1 MYKQIINKLKDK
13 KIAILG
19 FGKEGK
25 STYNFIRR
33 YLNKKKLTIIDKVK
47 QEINDEYVDIISG
60 ENYLEG
66 LYKYD
71 LIIKSPGITLKDID
85 ISNFKD
91 RITSQL
97 ELVLEVYRKNII
109 GITGTKGKSTT
120 TSLIY
125 EIIKDQRDKVFI
137 LGNIGNPLLD
147 RVEEYDENS
156 ILVIEM
162 SSDQLEFVDKSPH
175 IAIILNLFEDHLDH
189 AGTIEH
195 YHDSKMNIFKYQDEN
210 DYCIYSDDNYYLRQ
224 RMESSQY
231 KGIKYNIRFDYENL
245 NQNSVRIKD
254 KEVYLN
260 NELLYTDDER
270 KLIGDHNLKNIMFA
284 LTVAKIMNLN
294 LDKANIIIKE
304 FKGLKYRM
312 ECIGTYDDITYYND
326 TIATVPSATISA
338 ITAIKNVDTLIFGG
352 MDRKIDYTELIDY
365 LKNSDISN
373 LVCMPT
379 TGTKIGKILE
389 LETNK
394 NIFYTD
400 SLEEA
405 YDIAKEKTKK
415 GYSCLLSPAASSY
428 EYFKNFEEKG
438 KYFENIVKKN
448 NFSNK

>member
-270 KLIGDHNLKNIMFA
+270 KLIGDHNLKNIMFE

-294 LDKANIIIKE
+294 LDKANKIIKE

-438 KYFENIVKKN
+438 KYFENIVKKI

>member
-294 LDKANIIIKE
+294 LDKANKIIKE

>member
-294 LDKANIIIKE
+294 LDKANKIIKE

-438 KYFENIVKKN
+438 KYFENIVKKI

>member
-254 KEVYLN
+254 KGVYLN

-294 LDKANIIIKE
+294 LDKANKIIKE

-400 SLEEA
+400 
-405 YDIAKEKTKK
+405 
-415 GYSCLLSPAASSY
+415 
-428 EYFKNFEEKG
+428 
-438 KYFENIVKKN
+438 
-448 NFSNK
+448 

>member
-156 ILVIEM
+156 ILVIE
-162 SSDQLEFVDKSPH
+162 L
-175 IAIILNLFEDHLDH
+175 
-189 AGTIEH
+189 
-195 YHDSKMNIFKYQDEN
+195 
-210 DYCIYSDDNYYLRQ
+210 
-224 RMESSQY
+224 
-231 KGIKYNIRFDYENL
+231 YNA
-245 NQNSVRIKD
+245 S
-254 KEVYLN
+254 
-260 NELLYTDDER
+260 
-270 KLIGDHNLKNIMFA
+270 
-284 LTVAKIMNLN
+284 
-294 LDKANIIIKE
+294 IIISGIRE
-304 FKGLKYRM
+304 G
-312 ECIGTYDDITYYND
+312 
-326 TIATVPSATISA
+326 SAP
-338 ITAIKNVDTLIFGG
+338 LI
-352 MDRKIDYTELIDY
+352 LHW
-365 LKNSDISN
+365 
-373 LVCMPT
+373 
-379 TGTKIGKILE
+379 
-389 LETNK
+389 
-394 NIFYTD
+394 
-400 SLEEA
+400 
-405 YDIAKEKTKK
+405 
-415 GYSCLLSPAASSY
+415 
-428 EYFKNFEEKG
+428 
-438 KYFENIVKKN
+438 
-448 NFSNK
+448 

>member
-245 NQNSVRIKD
+245 KQNSVRIKD

-294 LDKANIIIKE
+294 LDKANKIIKE

-352 MDRKIDYTELIDY
+352 MDRKIDYTELIDF